1 MKKFFYILLAFS
13 LVFTSC
19 KKEELKPT
27 AEVVEEAGT
36 TEEGLRIYGKY
47 VLLSGE
53 MYVTNLETNEKTSYD
68 HFDANK
74 TTSSLRYSGS
84 EIDFEDLEQG
94 VTTWAFYQ
102 PNMVP
107 GFGEFVLNE
116 DTLNPMG
123 FYVTKSDWTIM
134 EHPTATSASDMQLGG
149 SARPIEGYVD
159 DYDSEIVVIYVQD
172 AYESIDGYNCSYYS
186 ALKFQK
192 IEEW

>member
-1 MKKFFYILLAFS
+1 MKKFFYILLALM

-19 KKEELKPT
+19 KKETLTPVNE
-27 AEVVEEAGT
+27 EVVVVEDE
-36 TEEGLRIYGKY
+36 LRIYGKY

-53 MYVTNLETNEKTSYD
+53 MYVTNLETNQKTMYN

-84 EIDFEDLEQG
+84 LVDFEDLEQD
-94 VTTWAFYQ
+94 VTTWAFSQ
-102 PNMVP
+102 PDYVP
-107 GFGEFVLNE
+107 GFGEFILNN
-116 DTLNPMG
+116 DSINPMG
-123 FYVTKSDWTIM
+123 FYVTKSNWTIM
-134 EHPTATSASDMQLGG
+134 EHPTANSASDMQLGG

-159 DYDSEIVVIYVQD
+159 DYGANIVVIYVQD
-172 AYESIDGYNCSYYS
+172 AYENIDGYNCSYYS